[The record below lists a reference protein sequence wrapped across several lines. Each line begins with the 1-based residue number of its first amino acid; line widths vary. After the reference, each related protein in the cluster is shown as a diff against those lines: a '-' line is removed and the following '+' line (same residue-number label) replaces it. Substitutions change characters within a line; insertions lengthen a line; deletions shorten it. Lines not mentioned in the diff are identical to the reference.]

1 MWMIFRGIEVVL
13 EVVCEVFVRCLW
25 VVSRNCFLLVV
36 SGDTILLSHR
46 VALLCELCTAII
58 PPPPPPT
65 TTTATHHIVL
75 KMSIEFAKY
84 LIVKLEALSASIM
97 RW

>member
-1 MWMIFRGIEVVL
+1 MWMILRGIEVVL
-13 EVVCEVFVRCLW
+13 EVFVRCLW

-58 PPPPPPT
+58 PHPPHPPPPPT
-65 TTTATHHIVL
+65 THHIVL

-84 LIVKLEALSASIM
+84 LIVKLEALSTSIM